1 MKRGGLLEMLKQYR
15 FNINKKN
22 LDKEYV
28 NVKQKVRKW
37 YND

>member
-1 MKRGGLLEMLKQYR
+1 MKRGGLLEILKRYR

-22 LDKEYV
+22 LDNEYI